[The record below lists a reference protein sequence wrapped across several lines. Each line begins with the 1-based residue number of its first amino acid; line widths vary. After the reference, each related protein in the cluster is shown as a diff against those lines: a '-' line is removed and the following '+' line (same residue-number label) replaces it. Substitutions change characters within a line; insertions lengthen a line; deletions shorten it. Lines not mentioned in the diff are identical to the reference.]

1 MLFLPYRQ
9 HCDPYSASIMGENVA
24 EMCNFLAYGLLLLPI
39 ILHLS
44 TFYMV
49 LKRVKPT
56 QIGLKMDNNIFAGG
70 HLLLSI
76 LLPTILNMMVQLGS
90 LTSFFLSIT
99 NYSCAK
105 FDQNRKV
112 AEMCNIFAGGLL
124 LPILVRPTFSMM
136 AQVASLAPFLLSI
149 TCKPKFD
156 QRFQQNNRS
165 AFFAT
170 LDNALP
176 WIVSAY
182 R

>member
-24 EMCNFLAYGLLLLPI
+24 EMCSFLAYGLLLLPI

-70 HLLLSI
+70 QLLLSI

-90 LTSFFLSIT
+90 LTSFFLSILCKIWPKQKSGRDVQHFCSWPTTAHSCPT
-99 NYSCAK
+99 NFFYDGASCL
-105 FDQNRKV
+105 V
-112 AEMCNIFAGGLL
+112 S
-124 LPILVRPTFSMM
+124 PISPLNHLQSKIWPEIST
-136 AQVASLAPFLLSI
+136 
-149 TCKPKFD
+149 K
-156 QRFQQNNRS
+156 
-165 AFFAT
+165 
-170 LDNALP
+170 
-176 WIVSAY
+176 
-182 R
+182 